1 MKREIIT
8 SEAIKGE
15 LYFGVEIEAL
25 LHAYSLTGFL
35 TELHQLYGDL
45 VTGKRDGTVEGNV
58 EKWMGEKGNVIAT
71 ELVVSPMTLECYQ
84 NRKWSAIFDK
94 VLKPESS
101 YTCQL
106 GGHIHM
112 SLNSFVNRL
121 HLYKYMKFIRTNIE
135 YIKFIG
141 ERDFES
147 NSYCKVK
154 ASTGKAVQQ
163 VRRKQINKDRYEIL
177 NLTDFGTLENR
188 FFVSPFSRE
197 HLLKNVEWCHALFEY
212 TKTAPLHFTVY
223 DFHHWLLNHK
233 HTSTYDFLYRYI
245 GKSNNL
251 LFVPNEEQYVEP
263 HPRRC
268 YDSDGDE
275 MYECT
280 LCHIEIYAEDI
291 VFIDGEPYCTDCCNY
306 CDNCG
311 EYHISSSYG
320 VDGDYW
326 CEYCYNR
333 YALVCERCGEAEPSN
348 NTTIEYVTSQNR
360 NLCESCRDDLHIEWC
375 DCCDEYTEHTYSSC
389 DVCSDRGENE
399 ERFEPQPTSCEPIG
413 VTMFTSSVSNYNMEV

>member
-25 LHAYSLTGFL
+25 LRAYSLTGFL

-141 ERDFES
+141 ERDFS
-147 NSYCKVK
+147 RNNYCK
-154 ASTGKAVQQ
+154 AHSNNGKVVQQ
-163 VRRKQINKDRYEIL
+163 VKHWSTNGDRYEML
-177 NLTDFGTLENR
+177 NVTHFDTLENR
-188 FFVSPFSRE
+188 FFVSPFTRE
-197 HLLKNVEWCHALFEY
+197 HLLKNLEWCQALWAF
-212 TKTAPLHFTVY
+212 TKTASLHFTVE
-223 DFHHWLLNHK
+223 DFHAWVHK
-233 HTSTYDFLYRYI
+233 HDKEYPSLIKFIKDCGTFT
-245 GKSNNL
+245 
-251 LFVPNEEQYVEP
+251 VNEEVVRY
-263 HPRRC
+263 
-268 YDSDGDE
+268 YDDDEDEDEEHTCSSCGD
-275 MYECT
+275 
-280 LCHIEIYAEDI
+280 DI
-291 VFIDGEPYCTDCCNY
+291 TYYDDVIWVDGEAYCCDCAFFCERCQEY
-306 CDNCG
+306 RTGDSYTADG
-311 EYHISSSYG
+311 EC
-320 VDGDYW
+320 W
-326 CEYCYNR
+326 CEVCYNR
-333 YALVCERCGEAEPSN
+333 YALVCGRCGEAEPSN

-360 NLCESCRDDLHIEWC
+360 NLCESCRDDLNIEWC
-375 DCCDEYTEHTYSSC
+375 DCCDEYTEHTDSSC

-399 ERFEPQPTSCEPIG
+399 ERFETPPTSCEPIG

>member
-25 LHAYSLTGFL
+25 LRAYSLTGFL
-35 TELHQLYGDL
+35 TELRQLYGDL

-141 ERDFES
+141 ERDFTS
-147 NSYCKVK
+147 NSYCKAASSNGEVVK
-154 ASTGKAVQQ
+154 Q
-163 VRRKQINKDRYEIL
+163 VRNWSQNADRYEIL
-177 NLTDFGTLENR
+177 NLTHFDTLENR
-188 FFVSPFSRE
+188 FFVSPFTRE
-197 HLLKNVEWCHALFEY
+197 HLLKNLEWCQALWAF
-212 TKTAPLHFTVY
+212 TKTASLHFTVE
-223 DFHHWLLNHK
+223 DFHAWVHK
-233 HTSTYDFLYRYI
+233 HDKEYPSLIKFIKDCGTFT
-245 GKSNNL
+245 
-251 LFVPNEEQYVEP
+251 VNEEVVRYYEDDDDEDEEHTCSSCGDDITYYDDVIWVDGGAYCCDCAFFCE
-263 HPRRC
+263 RC
-268 YDSDGDE
+268 QEYHTGDS
-275 MYECT
+275 YT
-280 LCHIEIYAEDI
+280 
-291 VFIDGEPYCTDCCNY
+291 VDGEC
-306 CDNCG
+306 
-311 EYHISSSYG
+311 
-320 VDGDYW
+320 W
-326 CEYCYNR
+326 CEVCYNR
-333 YALVCERCGEAEPSN
+333 CALVCGRCGEAEPSN

-360 NLCESCRDDLHIEWC
+360 NLCESCRDDLNIEWC
-375 DCCDEYTEHTYSSC
+375 DCCDEYTEHTDSSC

-399 ERFEPQPTSCEPIG
+399 ERFETPPTSCEPIG